1 MLVSVEELIKRGK
14 EREKKKK
21 FKVLVKELDREIECE
36 TVSRKEYLEIILNNN
51 QDTDVE
57 IIYNSCSIFR
67 DDKLINE
74 LKCSMNPTEVVEK
87 ILSFSTIYSLAKTIL
102 EQSDISQSGN
112 VSKFISVMDE
122 DIKNS

>member
-1 MLVSVEELIKRGK
+1 MLVSIDDLLKRGK

-21 FKVLVKELDREIECE
+21 FKVLVKELDKEIECE
-36 TVSRKEYLEIILNNN
+36 AISRKDYLDIVLDNN

-57 IIYNSCSIFR
+57 IIYNSCPVFR
-67 DDKLINE
+67 DDKLING

-102 EQSDISQSGN
+102 EQSDITQVGPI
-112 VSKFISVMDE
+112 SKFISVMDE
-122 DIKNS
+122 DIKN